1 MIESTTELVDPPN
14 AGNEVETL
22 IGFLD
27 FQRDVLRRK
36 TEGVSADDLAR
47 ALPPSALTL
56 GGLLKHLARYMHKRS
71 V

>member
-36 TEGVSADDLAR
+36 TEGEGESRLIHTVRGIGYLVENR
-47 ALPPSALTL
+47 L
-56 GGLLKHLARYMHKRS
+56 
-71 V
+71 

>member
-27 FQRDVLRRK
+27 FQRDVQRRK
-36 TEGVSADDLAR
+36 TE
-47 ALPPSALTL
+47 
-56 GGLLKHLARYMHKRS
+56 
-71 V
+71 